1 MAALII
7 LILIVAFLVL
17 AYFVGADSRIDEV
30 ARSRRNPV

>member
-7 LILIVAFLVL
+7 LILIVAVLTL
-17 AYFVGADSRIDEV
+17 AYFVGVDSRIDEA